1 MERNVWSEMTPDL
14 STWPSKFDAARLL
27 GIGERTLD
35 RMIKRTNRPEV
46 RFRLRDKG
54 RKPEPVCNPE
64 DVQAMM
70 DERKRAVVLPPETAV
85 ASRPPSYPADR
96 VLEVMDRITQ
106 IGHAPEQPAL
116 WLSLKAASKYSGLS
130 MALLQRL
137 ASSGNG
143 VVAIKDTGWKFQRA
157 SLDELGE
164 QLVGFL
170 DEKA

>member
-14 STWPSKFDAARLL
+14 STWLSKFDAARLL

-64 DVQAMM
+64 DVQAM
-70 DERKRAVVLPPETAV
+70 LPPETAV

-143 VVAIKDTGWKFQRA
+143 VWVVAIKDTGWKFQRA
-157 SLDELGE
+157 SLDKLGE

-170 DEKA
+170 E